1 MPIWKLTPT
10 DKKSDHWKHSYYKDY
25 VIVRASSENE
35 AREIT
40 KAAFGVDVKR
50 VTGGDILYDPW
61 DQPDL
66 VACELLEKSDYP
78 EDGPAEILYPRL

>member
-10 DKKSDHWKHSYYKDY
+10 DKKSDHWKRSYYWDY
-25 VIVRASSENE
+25 AIVRASSENE
-35 AREIT
+35 ARAIT
-40 KAAFGVDVKR
+40 KAEFDVDVKS
-50 VTGGDILYDPW
+50 VTGGDILFNPW

-78 EDGPAEILYPRL
+78 EDGPAEILYP